1 MFLILFGFSF
11 FRLISQCLGRG
22 TVHCPICLKDT
33 LASLFTF
40 NFSFLSVILGA
51 NSYGIFLIFCWMVD
65 ISILY
70 YVIFSLIEDSLSS
83 ASLFSLLNVFVMK
96 KLIKEMD
103 C

>member
-1 MFLILFGFSF
+1 
-11 FRLISQCLGRG
+11 
-22 TVHCPICLKDT
+22 
-33 LASLFTF
+33 
-40 NFSFLSVILGA
+40 
-51 NSYGIFLIFCWMVD
+51 MVD